1 MKILVLG
8 GAGAMAQ
15 VIVRDLLES
24 SEADPIGV
32 ADINFEAATQAVS
45 LLGTS
50 RAVALKADVTDTPA
64 LKQLVGQY
72 DVVVNSTWYQFNL
85 LVMEAAIRSGVDYLD
100 LGGLYHMTL
109 KQLDLD
115 ARAKDAGITCILGMG
130 SSPGTM
136 NVMAGYGGSKMT
148 KISKLKLRSGSA
160 VVSKHS
166 EIFQS
171 PYSIRT
177 VLDEFTLPPVIL
189 RNGEIQE
196 VPALSGKERF
206 VLPEPINEIEGYYT
220 LHSELATL
228 PKTLGKGVKDMDFI
242 VAYPPEFTRTVT
254 LLVRIGLASRS
265 SIKVKGLEVKPYELL
280 ASVIDSVPK
289 MEAELDVDVQRV
301 ELSGEIDGRPATLK
315 YDAITGPNEN
325 WKIGGGTMDTGVPP
339 SIAAQ
344 WLAKDRI
351 KTKGVVP
358 PESCIDPLSYFSEL
372 SRRGIKV
379 YEYSEETRPLFR

>member
-1 MKILVLG
+1 
-8 GAGAMAQ
+8 MAQ

-24 SEADPIGV
+24 SEAEIGV
-32 ADINFEAATQAVS
+32 ADVNLGAASRLVS
-45 LLGTS
+45 SLGTS
-50 RAVALKADVTDTPA
+50 RAEALKIDVTDAPA
-64 LKQLVGQY
+64 LKQLVSQY
-72 DVVVNSTWYQFNL
+72 DVIVNSTWYQFNM
-85 LVMEAAIRSGVDYLD
+85 LVMEAAIQSGVHYLD

-136 NVMAGYGGSKMT
+136 NVLAGHGASKMM
-148 KISKLKLRSGSA
+148 KISKVNLRSGSA
-160 VVSKHS
+160 TVSKPS
-166 EIFQS
+166 EVFQS

-189 RNGEIQE
+189 RNGGIQE

-242 VAYPPEFTRTVT
+242 VAYPPEFTKTIA
-254 LLVRIGLASRS
+254 LLVRMGLASRS
-265 SIKVKGLEVKPYELL
+265 PVKVKGLEVKPYDMLS
-280 ASVIDSVPK
+280 SVIDSIPK
-289 MEAELDVDVQRV
+289 TEGELDVDVQRV
-301 ELSGEIDGRPATLK
+301 ELSGEIDGSPTTLK
-315 YDAITGPNEN
+315 YDAITGPNEK
-325 WKIGGGTMDTGVPP
+325 WKIGGGTIDTGVPP

-344 WLAKDRI
+344 WLAKSRI
-351 KTKGVVP
+351 KAKGVVP
-358 PESCIDPLSYFSEL
+358 PESCIDPLPYFNEL
-372 SRRGIKV
+372 GRRGIKV
-379 YEYSEETRPLFR
+379 YEHSEETRRLF

>member
-1 MKILVLG
+1 MKIVVLG

-24 SEADPIGV
+24 SDADLIGV
-32 ADINFEAATQAVS
+32 ADVNFEAASRLVS
-45 LLGTS
+45 LLGSS
-50 RAVALKADVTDTPA
+50 RAEALKVDVTDAPA
-64 LKQLVGQY
+64 LKRLVSQY

-85 LVMEAAIRSGVDYLD
+85 LVMEAAIQSGVHYLD

-109 KQLDLD
+109 KQLELD

-136 NVMAGYGGSKMT
+136 NVLAGYGGPKMK
-148 KISKLKLRSGSA
+148 KISKVKLRSGSA
-160 VVSKHS
+160 AVSKPS
-166 EIFQS
+166 EVFQS

-177 VLDEFTLPPVIL
+177 VLDEFTLSPVIL
-189 RNGEIQE
+189 RNGGTQE

-242 VAYPPEFTRTVT
+242 VAYPPEFTRTIT
-254 LLVRIGLASRS
+254 LLVRMGLASRS
-265 SIKVKGLEVKPYELL
+265 LVKVKGLEVKPYDVLS
-280 ASVIDSVPK
+280 SVIDSIPK
-289 MEAELDVDVQRV
+289 TEAELDVDVQRV
-301 ELSGEIDGRPATLK
+301 ELYGEIDGSPTTLK
-315 YDAITGPNEN
+315 YDAITAPNVK
-325 WKIGGGTMDTGVPP
+325 WKIGGGTIDTGVPP

-344 WLAKDRI
+344 WLAKSRI
-351 KTKGVVP
+351 KTNGVVP
-358 PESCIDPLSYFSEL
+358 PESCIDPLPYFTEL

-379 YEYSEETRPLFR
+379 YEYSEETQPLF

>member
-1 MKILVLG
+1 MKIVVLG

-24 SEADPIGV
+24 SEVDAIGV
-32 ADINFEAATQAVS
+32 ADVNFEAASRAVS

-50 RAVALKADVTDTPA
+50 RAEALKADVTDTPA
-64 LKQLVGQY
+64 LKQLVGHY

-85 LVMEAAIRSGVDYLD
+85 LVMEAALQSGIHYLD
-100 LGGLYHMTL
+100 LGGLYHTTL
-109 KQLDLD
+109 KQLDLN

-136 NVMAGYGGSKMT
+136 NVLAGYGASKMT
-148 KISKLKLRSGSA
+148 KISKVNLRSGSA
-160 VVSKHS
+160 VVSKPS
-166 EIFQS
+166 EVFQS

-177 VLDEFTLPPVIL
+177 VLDEFTLPPIIL
-189 RNGEIQE
+189 QNGEIRE
-196 VPALSGKERF
+196 VPPLSGKERF
-206 VLPEPINEIEGYYT
+206 VLPEPINEMEGYYT

-242 VAYPPEFTRTVT
+242 VAYPPEFTRTVM
-254 LLVRIGLASRS
+254 LLVRMGLASRS
-265 SIKVKGLEVKPYELL
+265 SIKVKGLQVKPYDVL
-280 ASVIDSVPK
+280 ASVVDSIQK
-289 MEAELDVDVQRV
+289 AEAELDVDVQRV
-301 ELSGEIDGRPATLK
+301 ELYGEVDGRPTTLK
-315 YDAITGPNEN
+315 YDAITAPNET
-325 WKIGGGTMDTGVPP
+325 WKIGGGTIDTGVPP

-358 PESCIDPLSYFSEL
+358 PESCIDPLPYFSEL

-379 YEYSEETRPLFR
+379 YEYSEETRPLF